1 MECPREALFL
11 DCGRPIAQ
19 LMRDSLGGTS
29 TIGCRVRIA
38 IVMVSSTILACSGR
52 YDWSS
57 TQLAVKRL
65 LPAGSSVSRAVAV
78 LDSLGFNHA
87 RSQPQ
92 NSIIYAI
99 KREPSSN
106 KLVSSSLRLVL
117 IFDDN
122 SRLVRDSSYE
132 EFTGP

>member
-1 MECPREALFL
+1 
-11 DCGRPIAQ
+11 
-19 LMRDSLGGTS
+19 MRDSLGGTS
-29 TIGCRVRIA
+29 TIGCKVRIA
-38 IVMVSSTILACSGR
+38 IVMVSSTILACSG

-65 LPAGSSVSRAVAV
+65 LPAGSSVPRVVAV